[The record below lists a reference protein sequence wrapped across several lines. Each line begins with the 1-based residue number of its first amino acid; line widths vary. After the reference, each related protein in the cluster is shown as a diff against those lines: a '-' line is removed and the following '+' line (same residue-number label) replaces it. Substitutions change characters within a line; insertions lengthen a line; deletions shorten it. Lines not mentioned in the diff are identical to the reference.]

1 MAGTLRAK
9 SVIKPKRKKWVQI
22 FALILFGLGIIGFIF
37 FSLSLTLIMWGAAF
51 LLFMWDHHSDKNE
64 KQIRKKAYISRFSP
78 MELRTAIY
86 NTNLVYKVLR
96 EDDQHL
102 TVQIV
107 WSGEAEVRDGIE
119 QTIDINSVRP
129 FDLDLFINLT

>member
-1 MAGTLRAK
+1 
-9 SVIKPKRKKWVQI
+9 
-22 FALILFGLGIIGFIF
+22 
-37 FSLSLTLIMWGAAF
+37 MWGAAF
-51 LLFMWDHHSDKNE
+51 LLFMWDHHADKNE
-64 KQIRKKAYISRFSP
+64 KQIRKKAYISWFSS

-86 NTNLVYKVLR
+86 NPNLVYKILR
-96 EDDQHL
+96 KDDQHL

-119 QTIDINSVRP
+119 QIIDINSVRP